1 MARKQPAHGSQPAEL
16 LHYSRRYRVVIC
28 TICHYAVPRPGIAW
42 HLKEMHYMSP
52 SDRRPYLE
60 FVAKL
65 DICHPNQV
73 VPPAADEFPVPYLP
87 LFDGLQCSVS
97 GCDYLCTSEKRL
109 KNHLASTHKT
119 QQEASRRVLVQT
131 FFRGNKLSYFT
142 GPSTP
147 SLLTPMTS
155 HGKLL
160 PRPAQSQ
167 TLRGP
172 VTTSISCRL
181 QCPNQDPLALLQH
194 YQRSTY
200 KTIADGTPTD
210 EKLWREVIFQM
221 AHEQEF
227 LLNGLLAFTC
237 LHLAYLNP
245 ETRNE
250 YLIKASEYQGKAMP
264 QFRDAIGK
272 PSEGNCHAVLAFSC
286 LLIPYSF
293 ASEQQDELLLASDDE
308 VDVVPTWLYFIRYG
322 CIMLCEHWKMVEC
335 GPCGA
340 LAKAWEKP
348 FETRTPEQAAYLED
362 MQSIMDAAV
371 GEHVWPDEA
380 RQAYREAAAELAMAF
395 ACLQSDPQ
403 NYTTWD
409 ALRVWPTRMSME
421 FTKLL
426 RDSHPAAL
434 ILLAH
439 YAILLKPIESKWYF
453 KDRATKLLETISRK
467 LHPRWQFAL
476 PGL

>member
-1 MARKQPAHGSQPAEL
+1 
-16 LHYSRRYRVVIC
+16 
-28 TICHYAVPRPGIAW
+28 
-42 HLKEMHYMSP
+42 MHYMSP
-52 SDRRPYLE
+52 SDRKPYLE
-60 FVAKL
+60 YVAKL
-65 DICHPNQV
+65 DICRPDQL
-73 VPPAADEFPVPYLP
+73 VPPAAEEFPVPQLP
-87 LFDGLQCSVS
+87 VFDGLQCSIS

-109 KNHLASTHKT
+109 KNHFASTHK
-119 QQEASRRVLVQT
+119 SRREVFRRVPVQT

-147 SLLTPMTS
+147 SLLTAMTS
-155 HGKLL
+155 HSSL
-160 PRPAQSQ
+160 PPGLAQPQ
-167 TLRGP
+167 TLLRP
-172 VTTSISCRL
+172 ITKSITCRSQGL
-181 QCPNQDPLALLQH
+181 GQDPLVLLQH

-210 EKLWREVIFQM
+210 EKLWREIIFQM

-227 LLNGLLAFTC
+227 LWNGLLAFTC

-264 QFRDAIGK
+264 QFRDAIAK
-272 PSEGNCHAVLAFSC
+272 PSNGNCHAVLAFSC

-293 ASEQQDELLLASDDE
+293 ASEQQDELLLASDHDAG
-308 VDVVPTWLYFIRYG
+308 VVPTWLYFIRYG
-322 CIMLCEHWKMVEC
+322 CIMLCDHWKMVEC
-335 GPCGA
+335 GPCGT
-340 LAKAWEKP
+340 LARAWEKP
-348 FETRTPEQAAYLED
+348 FQARTPEQAAYLED
-362 MQSIMDAAV
+362 MHAIMDDSVDAHA
-371 GEHVWPDEA
+371 WPHEV
-380 RQAYREAAAELAMAF
+380 REAYREAAAELAMAF

-409 ALRVWPTRMSME
+409 ALRVWPTRMSMA

-453 KDRATKLLETISRK
+453 KGRATKLLETVSRK
-467 LHPRWQFAL
+467 LDPRWHFAL